1 METKLNYINPIAAKM
16 QQRRCQILVHSLYY
30 YEFDSPIVTDV
41 KFDKWAKELHE
52 LQQNNPDLAKQVLFS
67 KEFENYTPDT
77 GYDLKYKQERVIK
90 MAMSCFDSEELMY
103 AKLEALLA
111 KLTAPVV
118 IKKEVTNETHTKLF

>member
-30 YEFDSPIVTDV
+30 YEFDCSMFEGSSSKTILT
-41 KFDKWAKELHE
+41 
-52 LQQNNPDLAKQVLFS
+52 KQVLFS

-90 MAMSCFDSEELMY
+90 MAMSCF
-103 AKLEALLA
+103 
-111 KLTAPVV
+111 
-118 IKKEVTNETHTKLF
+118 